1 MASLNGVNT
10 NAEPAK
16 DFEVLPVGDYK
27 AVIESEESKR
37 SRAGDE
43 YLVFKFK
50 IIEGPAKNRV
60 LFHNLNLWHQTS
72 PKAKEIAEGHLSAI
86 REASGI
92 AKEALRDTHQ
102 LFNRPMTI
110 RLGIEHDA
118 QYGDKN
124 KITSWKPVGNSHSA
138 GGTSRQ
144 TTPPTSGTGSAQ
156 SGTYVPPMGP
166 DGNPAYE
173 DDHPGF

>member
-16 DFEVLPVGDYK
+16 DFEVLPIGDYK
-27 AVIESEESKR
+27 AIIESEESK
-37 SRAGDE
+37 SSKAGDE

-50 IIEGPAKNRV
+50 IIDGPAKNRV
-60 LFHNLNLWHQTS
+60 LFHNLNLWHSTS
-72 PKAKEIAEGHLSAI
+72 AKAKEIAEGHLSAI

-92 AKEALRDTHQ
+92 AKDALRDTQQ

-110 RLGIEHDA
+110 RVGIEHDA

-124 KITSWKPVGNSHSA
+124 KITSWKPVGNSPLV
-138 GGTSRQ
+138 GGTSRPS
-144 TTPPTSGTGSAQ
+144 TPPTSGIGSAQ
-156 SGTYVPPMGP
+156 NGIRDHQDDPP
-166 DGNPAYE
+166 
-173 DDHPGF
+173 F